1 MKAVITPFVQKE
13 LGLATFKVDQEV
25 RKLVEAGRKFIMEP
39 VPRELIE
46 HMEDGLVVTEQTMAT
61 NEALQPFFN
70 SDELFRRIGGI
81 DALVA
86 WLRRKEGQCQAADRS
101 WCDNHIVH
109 AERDNSAVLLCW
121 HHDNH
126 YRMRGFNELK
136 ETLHNN
142 RVNWI
147 LDVARQEMGLSDGHD
162 LSIQELCWWAFMR
175 NMMHLM
181 PEEVC
186 RISINKMKAATQ
198 DSGPLKEANIRPYDD
213 RATAY
218 VQMMEERAAPMRA
231 KVCPVDVD
239 SDPGMAHFKIPKL
252 QSLKLPE
259 YMDFVASRPCCGC
272 GAAEAGAHI
281 TPYIVRHSRLC
292 AHDIYAIPLCQSC
305 QRG

>member
-13 LGLATFKVDQEV
+13 LGVATFKVDQEV

-46 HMEDGLVVTEQTMAT
+46 HMDDGLVVSEQTMAT

-162 LSIQELCWWAFMR
+162 LSIQELC
-175 NMMHLM
+175 
-181 PEEVC
+181 
-186 RISINKMKAATQ
+186 
-198 DSGPLKEANIRPYDD
+198 
-213 RATAY
+213 
-218 VQMMEERAAPMRA
+218 
-231 KVCPVDVD
+231 
-239 SDPGMAHFKIPKL
+239 
-252 QSLKLPE
+252 
-259 YMDFVASRPCCGC
+259 
-272 GAAEAGAHI
+272 
-281 TPYIVRHSRLC
+281 
-292 AHDIYAIPLCQSC
+292 
-305 QRG
+305 